1 MLAVNMMRTREAAP
15 EPLKQ
20 ETAAD
25 DDGGAD
31 ATASVKVLDLVRAT
45 TRTLTQESTPVP
57 VEHDAMAGLTP
68 TERRNTALRMG
79 YAACLLPG

>member
-15 EPLKQ
+15 ESLKQ
-20 ETAAD
+20 EAAAD
-25 DDGGAD
+25 DDYAT
-31 ATASVKVLDLVRAT
+31 ATASVKVLGLVRAS
-45 TRTLTQESTPVP
+45 TRAPTQESTPVP

-68 TERRNTALRMG
+68 TELRRKALRMG

>member
-25 DDGGAD
+25 DDGDAD
-31 ATASVKVLDLVRAT
+31 ATASVKVLGLVRAT
-45 TRTLTQESTPVP
+45 SRTPTQESTPG
-57 VEHDAMAGLTP
+57 AMTGLTP